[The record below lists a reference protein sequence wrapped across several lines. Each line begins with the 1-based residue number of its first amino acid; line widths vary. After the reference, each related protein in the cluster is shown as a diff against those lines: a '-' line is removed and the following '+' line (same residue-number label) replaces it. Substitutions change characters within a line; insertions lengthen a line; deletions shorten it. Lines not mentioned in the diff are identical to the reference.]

1 MFHRLG
7 RAHMSQI
14 VDIQLARLQKL
25 LENRHITLNITS
37 EAKTWL
43 GDQGYE
49 PAYGARPLKRVIQR
63 NVQDLLA
70 DRLLKGELNDGDQ
83 VTLDCIQGKIS
94 LIASLS

>member
-1 MFHRLG
+1 
-7 RAHMSQI
+7 MSQI